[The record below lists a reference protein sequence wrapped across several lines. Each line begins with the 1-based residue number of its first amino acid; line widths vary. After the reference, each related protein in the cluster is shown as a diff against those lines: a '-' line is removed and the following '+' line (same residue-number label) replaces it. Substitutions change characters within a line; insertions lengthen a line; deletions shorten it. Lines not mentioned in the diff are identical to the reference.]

1 MIIFLREKF
10 IAQIMIFAITIIFG
24 IGTLL
29 LFDQVGNPFDS
40 LGRDDEVVLKIGGA
54 KVHRTE
60 FERLVQAQISRNQ
73 GRQQVD
79 QEQAQQDA
87 IDGLVERHVFLASA
101 DISDAEIKRYIQS
114 DPAQVSAYN
123 AYHRGGLGEEYLQDV
138 RLQMSLGALLN
149 GIQGLELITDAEV
162 ENEYRR
168 ANDKA
173 KFKFIQFRNH
183 EYNTIAT
190 VEDAEAQ
197 IYFEENREKYKV
209 DDQVNLK
216 FVKIDPKNF
225 VSDDMVLAHYN
236 AYKEKEYKTPEAV
249 KARHILKKFPDNA
262 TDEQKAEVKATAEEL
277 LKEVKE
283 AVANGTE
290 FGELA
295 KVHSEDTGSASQGGA
310 LRGRHPK
317 LPPGDYFARGL
328 MVPPFEKACFDELE
342 PGQISE
348 LVETQ
353 YGYHIIKLEE
363 KRPSEVQPFD
373 LVKQEINDR
382 LVEIDGTAEAREVAE
397 NLVFDVEVSGYEE
410 AVKSDEY
417 KDLSLV
423 VQDTGLFSQDDN
435 SIPLIGLKTRYRGVV
450 ERVFNMNVNEIDI
463 VEAKNASG
471 YAEAYFVMKV
481 LEKKI
486 RTMPPFKEVK
496 NQVTTEFREEKAKQM
511 AFDSA
516 QELLSKREGDESL
529 ETLAAKYTPLEGV
542 LTTEQTVKETQLFAL
557 SPSNFYVSGMDISRD
572 AMFAAFGMELNE
584 VKGPFRGRSGSYIVQ
599 LVERQEPDIEKFESD
614 PTDKNRIRRELLRSK
629 QRDLYNSW
637 IAGLKKQTSKWVHPD
652 YR

>member
-29 LFDQVGNPFDS
+29 LFDQVGNPFEGW
-40 LGRDDEVVLKIGGA
+40 GRDDDVVLKIGGV
-54 KVHRTE
+54 KVHRTD
-60 FERLVQAQISRNQ
+60 FEQMVQNQINQ
-73 GRQQVD
+73 SQGSQQVD
-79 QEQAQQDA
+79 QEQARQTVIDQLIQQQ
-87 IDGLVERHVFLASA
+87 VFLASA
-101 DISDAEIKRYIQS
+101 EISDAEIKRHIQS
-114 DPAQVSAYN
+114 DAAQVSAYN
-123 AYHRGGLGEEYLQDV
+123 AYHRGGFGEAYLQEV
-138 RLQMSLGALLN
+138 RLRMSFDALRN
-149 GIQGLELITDAEV
+149 AIQGLELITDAEV
-162 ENEYRR
+162 EQEYRR
-168 ANDKA
+168 ENNKA

-183 EYNTIAT
+183 EYNNIAT

-197 IYFEENREKYKV
+197 TYFEENREKYEV

-216 FVKIDPKNF
+216 FVKIDPRNF

-236 AYKEKEYKTPEAV
+236 AYKEKEYKTLEAV
-249 KARHILKKFPDNA
+249 KARHILKKFPNNA

-283 AVANGTE
+283 AIANGTE

-295 KVHSEDTGSASQGGA
+295 KTHSEDTGSASQGGA
-310 LRGRHPK
+310 LRGRHPE
-317 LPPGDYFARGL
+317 LPPGDYFERGF

-348 LVETQ
+348 LVETR

-363 KRPSEVQPFD
+363 KRSSEVQPYD
-373 LVKQEINDR
+373 LVKTKINDK
-382 LVEIDGTAEAREVAE
+382 LVEIDGAAAAREVAE
-397 NLVFDVEVSGYEE
+397 NLVFDVEVHGYEE

-423 VQDTGLFSQDDN
+423 VVDTGLFPQDEN
-435 SIPLIGLKTRYRGVV
+435 NIPNIGSKATYRGLI
-450 ERVFNMNVNEIDI
+450 ERVFEMNVGEIDI
-463 VEAKNASG
+463 VEAKANG
-471 YAEAYFVMKV
+471 ETKAYFVTKV

-486 RTMPPFKEVK
+486 RAIPTFEETKD
-496 NQVTTEFREEKAKQM
+496 QIITELKAEKAKQM

-529 ETLAAKYTPLEGV
+529 ETLAEKYTPLEGI
-542 LTTEQTVKETQLFAL
+542 LTTEQKVQESQLFAL
-557 SPSNFYVSGMDISRD
+557 SPSNSYVSGMDLSRD
-572 AMFAAFGMELNE
+572 AMYAAFNMELNE
-584 VKGPFRGRSGSYIVQ
+584 VKGPFRGLSGSYIVQ
-599 LVERQEPDIEKFESD
+599 LVEQQEPDIEKFENE
-614 PTDKNRIRRELLRSK
+614 PAEKNRIRRSLLQSK
-629 QRDLYNSW
+629 QIQLYNSW